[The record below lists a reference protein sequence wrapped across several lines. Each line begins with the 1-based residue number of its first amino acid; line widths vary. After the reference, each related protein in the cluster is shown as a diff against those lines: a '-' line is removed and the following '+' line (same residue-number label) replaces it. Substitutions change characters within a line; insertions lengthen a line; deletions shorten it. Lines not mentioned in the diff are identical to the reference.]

1 MTVVKP
7 EGIVSFSGSIF
18 WGVCAGSAE
27 SVVAGGAAAGAT
39 GPDFG
44 GPGGVLVVG
53 ALARA
58 RIVLS
63 RSLAARRLCFAF
75 FRFSS
80 TKRLMNSCVTVNAS
94 RFLARSEEKRKK
106 AKHS

>member
-58 RIVLS
+58 RIVLVVES
-63 RSLAARRLCFAF
+63 ESVTFA
-75 FRFSS
+75 
-80 TKRLMNSCVTVNAS
+80 TVNVS
-94 RFLARSEEKRKK
+94 IHLFRVGKVEIL
-106 AKHS
+106 